1 MQDNIMAV
9 KTLTINDRLISARE
23 EETILQAAQ
32 EAGIHIPTLCYLEG
46 VSEVGACRL
55 CLVEISGSHKLQPAC
70 VTKVAEDMVVQ
81 TNSERLQ
88 NYRRLIVEMLFVEG
102 NHICSVC
109 VANGH
114 CELQDL
120 AIEMGIDHVR
130 LEYQFPRRDVDLS
143 HDRFGI
149 DHNRCILCTRCIRV
163 CDELEGAHTWD
174 MAGRGFQSHVITDL
188 NQPWGTSSTCTSC
201 GKCVAACPTGAIF
214 HQGSTVGEMVHDRA
228 QIEFLVNARQKQ
240 QWQLKGGDSA

>member
-1 MQDNIMAV
+1 MAV

-23 EETILQAAQ
+23 EETILQAAR